1 MKEFVLELLKITI
14 PSLIVLLATFLVLRE
29 LLQNQLQKQRIELK
43 INNAKLITP
52 IRLQAYERL
61 VLFIERISPDS
72 LFIRQFVQGITTE
85 QLHREAL
92 QSIRKEFEHNLSQQV
107 YVSED
112 AWQMVVTAK
121 EAILKLINI
130 AYSNP
135 ELRENVQEYIRRV
148 IEAYSTV
155 DENPLEN
162 AIKFIKDEIQN
173 QIF

>member
-1 MKEFVLELLKITI
+1 MKEFVIELLKITI

-29 LLQNQLQKQRIELK
+29 LLANQLQKQKIELK
-43 INNAKLITP
+43 INNSKLITP
-52 IRLQAYERL
+52 VRLQAYERL
-61 VLFIERISPDS
+61 VLFLERISPDS
-72 LFIRQFVQGITTE
+72 MLIRQFAQGMTTE
-85 QLHREAL
+85 QLHRDVL

-112 AWQMVVTAK
+112 AWQMVVSAK
-121 EAILKLINI
+121 EAILKLVNI

-135 ELRENVQEYIRRV
+135 DLRDNVQEYVRRV
-148 IEAYSTV
+148 IEAYSSV
-155 DENPLEN
+155 DENPVES